1 MTICWARNSVSL
13 WMARERIAFE
23 CGRKN
28 IGLSRITKDEE
39 TQTSNK
45 ELNKLLARVSFLKE
59 PQERNL
65 FRTTIVSLNRGSFPF
80 SPKFRTFQLEIK
92 IWNGPFRF
100 GPAAI
105 FGTTFED
112 GLHWD
117 RPGHFCRSYRNV
129 PFHLTKLLST
139 VPLLWVLLTITITKR
154 AGGLGRVCATGMY
167 CSIRLVKCPNFHKR
181 NFCWMESAT
190 ECKGLQNDRCSD
202 QPHNL
207 RQRSLL
213 RRRFSCLVTHSFPRT
228 CGGGTRDEDLRKSA

>member
-13 WMARERIAFE
+13 WMARESIAFE

-45 ELNKLLARVSFLKE
+45 ELNKLVVLFPQRNPGTKTVSNNS
-59 PQERNL
+59 R
-65 FRTTIVSLNRGSFPF
+65 LNQGSFPF
-80 SPKFRTFQLEIK
+80 SSEFRKFKLEIK
-92 IWNGPFRF
+92 LWNRPFRF
-100 GPAAI
+100 GTTAI
-105 FGTTFED
+105 FGTTFEG

-129 PFHLTKLLST
+129 PFHLTKLLSA

-167 CSIRLVKCPNFHKR
+167 RSIGLLKCPNFHKR
-181 NFCWMESAT
+181 IFVEWKLPLNLKVFRMTGVQTSHTIWDSESFYAGVFRVLSRIPSQKHVG
-190 ECKGLQNDRCSD
+190 EERVMKI
-202 QPHNL
+202 
-207 RQRSLL
+207 
-213 RRRFSCLVTHSFPRT
+213 
-228 CGGGTRDEDLRKSA
+228 

>member
-80 SPKFRTFQLEIK
+80 SPKFRTFQFEIK

-100 GPAAI
+100 GPTSI

-117 RPGHFCRSYRNV
+117 RPVHFCRSYRNV

-139 VPLLWVLLTITITKR
+139 VPLPWVLLTITITKR

-181 NFCWMESAT
+181 IFVEW
-190 ECKGLQNDRCSD
+190 KVPL
-202 QPHNL
+202 NL
-207 RQRSLL
+207 KVFRMTGVQTSHMIWDSEAFYAGVFRALS
-213 RRRFSCLVTHSFPRT
+213 RIPSHEHVGEERVM
-228 CGGGTRDEDLRKSA
+228 KI

>member
-45 ELNKLLARVSFLKE
+45 QLNKLVARYSFLKE
-59 PQERNL
+59 LRERKL
-65 FRTTIVSLNRGSFPF
+65 LRTRIVSLNQGSFPF
-80 SPKFRTFQLEIK
+80 SPEFRKFQLEIK
-92 IWNGPFRF
+92 LWNGPFRF
-100 GPAAI
+100 GPTAI
-105 FGTTFED
+105 FGTTFEG

-129 PFHLTKLLST
+129 PFHFTKLLST

-154 AGGLGRVCATGMY
+154 AGGLGRVCATGIY
-167 CSIRLVKCPNFHKR
+167 CSIGLVKYPNFHKR
-181 NFCWMESAT
+181 IFVEWKNAPKF
-190 ECKGLQNDRCSD
+190 KGLQNDRCSD

-207 RQRSLL
+207 RQRVLL
-213 RRRFSCLVTHSFPRT
+213 RRRFSCFVTQSFPRT
-228 CGGGTRDEDLRKSA
+228 CGGRTRDA

>member
-45 ELNKLLARVSFLKE
+45 ELNKIVARVSFFKL
-59 PQERNL
+59 PHN
-65 FRTTIVSLNRGSFPF
+65 SLSQGSFPF
-80 SPKFRTFQLEIK
+80 SPEFRKFQLETK
-92 IWNGPFRF
+92 IWHGPFRL
-100 GPAAI
+100 GPTAI
-105 FGTTFED
+105 LGTTLEG

-129 PFHLTKLLST
+129 PFHLTKLLSA
-139 VPLLWVLLTITITKR
+139 VPLLWVLLTSTITKR

-167 CSIRLVKCPNFHKR
+167 RSIRLVKCPTFHKW
-181 NFCWMESAT
+181 NFCWMESVP
-190 ECKGLQNDRCSD
+190 EFKGLQNDRCSD

-213 RRRFSCLVTHSFPRT
+213 RRCFSCFVTHSFPRT
-228 CGGGTRDEDLRKSA
+228 CGGRTRDEDLRKSA